1 MADYLQSGF
10 RHYILWDQCTP
21 PSSPERITA
30 YRTPH
35 CLKIKVPVEAKV
47 YRRAMVDGR
56 GRPYKIVMPLRAA
69 RVGLV
74 ARAIKALRQGIETQ

>member
-1 MADYLQSGF
+1 MASDITFYGISAPHHP
-10 RHYILWDQCTP
+10 RP
-21 PSSPERITA
+21 NEITA

-47 YRRAMVDGR
+47 YRRAIVDGR